1 MRHQMKIDKYYS
13 FKASKSLKFEKNDY
27 YGNNN
32 IKTEM
37 ETPKKR
43 SNASLQIPSPSKT
56 PKLNISDV
64 INLSS
69 SDEESPLSDATIAY
83 TPEAQSPINP
93 SSSEGF
99 INTRTFSIKKESY
112 PDTSQYTEHIECVG
126 DQAKS
131 PTSSTSRTT
140 KKYFSPNK
148 KRIVTI
154 RSPGRAR
161 KNLTKIISESNDND
175 LIEACSGYDDKTI
188 FVIKII
194 QQCLNNKDLKSLLD
208 ENSQKVLQNCM
219 SVLKPGLHLVCKLY
233 WRKEAWYRPEKIE
246 DVFIKGNYSVNLK
259 QILDSLIQ
267 NGLLQTN
274 DANRANALNLDFYF
288 DTLKVNEVKE
298 ICKEFKIKF
307 KNKEAAKVSLEK
319 FCNQKTIGHYFAT
332 TSQTNNQ
339 RVLESLRLKCGECFK
354 LTENTRRTLDE
365 LYILMYLGIDWSI
378 LKEKNVELMLFNIKS
393 KSETYPAQDIN
404 LIDNASIVFKNRRE
418 FKSYIQASEIYEE
431 FLNTSD
437 TLIRRSIIEKVYKQ
451 YLEIKSEE
459 MTSYISLPVWLRKF
473 TPPHLYIRIL
483 ESGLP
488 DLKKPLEKEKYC
500 QLAVDILRM
509 MVSQDAFRS
518 QKKPEWYAEMAL
530 IYDKCLNNPDKAAE
544 IVLEG
549 FSKLNV
555 RDYEKDSLR
564 VRARMLTNRVTN
576 KPFDRLVI
584 ALTGHA
590 LQEPVEKDIKATH
603 INKQA
608 METIDK
614 GKKKFECRLPDS
626 TIVMEAEEY
635 CRRYYIEEREYT
647 HGEHWEGTIATTI
660 FTLLFWDII
669 YAELRGVRG
678 IFITPYQKYPLDL
691 FTESFYLNRQCLIE
705 DRLNNMEKASVEDL
719 IPSMK
724 KVWDTRP
731 ECELSDIQR
740 KKISWDKIEAVCR
753 CLGNRSLVVICRRL
767 ALDYRYNHSGF
778 PDLTMWNPHTN
789 QITFVEVKTDSDKP
803 SIKQIQWMRY
813 LQCNNIN
820 TEFCYIGTNT
830 TKSKARNVN
839 NLC

>member
-1 MRHQMKIDKYYS
+1 MKHQMKIDKFYP
-13 FKASKSLKFEKNDY
+13 FKASKTLKFEKNDNH
-27 YGNNN
+27 GNSN

-43 SNASLQIPSPSKT
+43 SHTSLQIPSPSKT
-56 PKLNISDV
+56 PKLDESDI
-64 INLSS
+64 INVSS
-69 SDEESPLSDATIAY
+69 DDEESPLSDATVAY
-83 TPEAQSPINP
+83 TPEAQSPLTP
-93 SSSEGF
+93 STSEGVL
-99 INTRTFSIKKESY
+99 NTKALSIKKD
-112 PDTSQYTEHIECVG
+112 PCQDTSPYIGHIESVSG
-126 DQAKS
+126 QAKS
-131 PTSSTSRTT
+131 PTSTPQT

-148 KRIVTI
+148 KRFVIK
-154 RSPGRAR
+154 SPGKAR
-161 KNLTKIISESNDND
+161 RNLNKIISDSNDHD
-175 LIEACSGYDDKTI
+175 LIETSSGYDDKTI

-194 QQCLNNKDLKSLLD
+194 HQCLNNQELRSLLD
-208 ENSQKVLQNCM
+208 ENSQKLLQNCM
-219 SVLKPGLHLVCKLY
+219 SILKPGLHLVCKLY

-246 DVFIKGNYSVNLK
+246 DVFQKGNYLVNLK
-259 QILDSLIQ
+259 QILDNLIQ

-274 DANRANALNLDFYF
+274 DANCANKLNIDYYF
-288 DTLKVNEVKE
+288 DTLKVNEVKA

-319 FCNQKTIGHYFAT
+319 FCNQKSIGHYFAK

-354 LTENTRRTLDE
+354 LTEHTRRTLDE

-393 KSETYPAQDIN
+393 RSETYPAQDIN
-404 LIDNASIVFKNRRE
+404 LIDNASIVFKNRSE
-418 FKSYIQASEIYEE
+418 FLSYIEASEIYEE
-431 FLNTSD
+431 FQNTSD
-437 TLIRRSIIEKVYKQ
+437 TIIRRSIIEKVYKQ
-451 YLEIKSEE
+451 YLEIKTEE
-459 MTSYISLPVWLRKF
+459 MTSYMSLPVWLRKF
-473 TPPHLYIRIL
+473 TPPYLYIRLL
-483 ESGLP
+483 ESGLS
-488 DLKKPLEKEKYC
+488 DLKKQPEKEKYC
-500 QLAVDILRM
+500 HLAVDILRM
-509 MVSQDAFRS
+509 MVSQDAFRP

-530 IYDKCLNNPDKAAE
+530 IYDKCLNNADMAAE
-544 IVLEG
+544 ILLEG
-549 FSKLNV
+549 FRKLDV
-555 RDYEKDSLR
+555 RDYEKDCLR
-564 VRARMLTNRVTN
+564 IRARMLTNRVTN
-576 KPFDRLVI
+576 KPVDRLVI

-608 METIDK
+608 MESIDK
-614 GKKKFECRLPDS
+614 GKKKFQCRLLDS

-635 CRRYYIEEREYT
+635 CRRYYIEQGEYT
-647 HGEHWEGTIATTI
+647 HGEHWEGSIITTI

-691 FTESFYLNRQCLIE
+691 FTDNFYWNRQCLIE
-705 DRLNNMEKASVEDL
+705 DRLNSMEKASVEDL

-724 KVWDTRP
+724 NVWDTRP

-740 KKISWDKIEAVCR
+740 KKINWDKIEAVSR
-753 CLGNRSLVVICRRL
+753 CLGNRSLAIICRRL

-778 PDLTMWNPHTN
+778 PDLTMWNPLTK

-839 NLC
+839 

>member
-1 MRHQMKIDKYYS
+1 MKHQMKIDKFYP

-27 YGNNN
+27 YGNSN
-32 IKTEM
+32 IKIEM

-43 SNASLQIPSPSKT
+43 SNTSLQIPSPSKT
-56 PKLNISDV
+56 PKLEEPDI
-64 INLSS
+64 ITLSS
-69 SDEESPLSDATIAY
+69 DEEESPLSDTTVAY
-83 TPEAQSPINP
+83 TPEAQSPITP

-99 INTRTFSIKKESY
+99 LNTRTFNIKKDPY
-112 PDTSQYTEHIECVG
+112 QDTTQYTGHIESID

-131 PTSSTSRTT
+131 PTSTSRKT

-148 KRIVTI
+148 KRIITI
-154 RSPGRAR
+154 RSPGKAR
-161 KNLTKIISESNDND
+161 KNLNKIISETDDND

-194 QQCLNNKDLKSLLD
+194 HQCLNNQNLRSLLD
-208 ENSQKVLQNCM
+208 EKSQKLLQNCM

-246 DVFIKGNYSVNLK
+246 DVFNKGNYSCNLK
-259 QILDSLIQ
+259 QILDNLIQ

-274 DANRANALNLDFYF
+274 EANRANALNLNFYI
-288 DTLKVNEVKE
+288 DTLKVNEVKA
-298 ICKEFKIKF
+298 ICKEFNIKF

-319 FCNQKTIGHYFAT
+319 FCNQKSIGHYFAT
-332 TSQTNNQ
+332 TSQPNNQ
-339 RVLESLRLKCGECFK
+339 RVLESLRLKCGQCFK
-354 LTENTRRTLDE
+354 LTEHTRRTLDE

-378 LKEKNVELMLFNIKS
+378 LREKNVELMLFNIKS

-418 FKSYIQASEIYEE
+418 FQSYIKASEIYEE

-451 YLEIKSEE
+451 YLEIRTEE
-459 MTSYISLPVWLRKF
+459 MTSYMSLPVWLRKF
-473 TPPHLYIRIL
+473 TPPYLYIKIL
-483 ESGLP
+483 ENGLP

-500 QLAVDILRM
+500 HLALEILRV

-518 QKKPEWYAEMAL
+518 QKKPKWYAEMAL
-530 IYDKCLNNPDKAAE
+530 IYDKCLNNADKSAE

-549 FSKLNV
+549 FSKLDV
-555 RDYEKDSLR
+555 RDYEKDCLR

-576 KPFDRLVI
+576 KPVDNLVI

-608 METIDK
+608 METFDK
-614 GKKKFECRLPDS
+614 GKKKFHCRLPDS

-635 CRRYYIEEREYT
+635 CRRYYIEQGEYT
-647 HGEHWEGTIATTI
+647 HGEHWEGSIITTI

-691 FTESFYLNRQCLIE
+691 FTESFYWNRQCLIE
-705 DRLNNMEKASVEDL
+705 DRLNNMEKLSVEDL
-719 IPSMK
+719 ITSMK

-740 KKISWDKIEAVCR
+740 KKMNWDKIEAVCS
-753 CLGNRSLVVICRRL
+753 CLGNRSLAIICRRL

-778 PDLTMWNPHTN
+778 PDLTMWNPLTK

-839 NLC
+839 N